1 MKKSIRLTE
10 EEIKIIKKLAQEC
23 FGEGTE
29 VYLFGS
35 RVYPEKRG
43 GDIDLYIKP
52 VFKDD
57 LFDRKIKFIAKLWE
71 KLGEQKIDIVFEKNL
86 EKAIEKR
93 ARQEGIKL

>member
-23 FGEGTE
+23 FGEGTG

-43 GDIDLYIKP
+43 GI
-52 VFKDD
+52 
-57 LFDRKIKFIAKLWE
+57 
-71 KLGEQKIDIVFEKNL
+71 
-86 EKAIEKR
+86 
-93 ARQEGIKL
+93 